1 MSRHIQTLV
10 GIGVA
15 IFGSVAP
22 FAVQAQPNRVPDPNA
37 IRVLVTVFKG
47 SEKLIGVQA
56 ADAVRSKM
64 NSEFPFKQVY
74 VLPKADINT
83 TLEASGFPTSEPL
96 QSHDARALANLMRA
110 DEYITGS
117 VVKTATGFKMD
128 AALVL
133 ARDNALVQPLG
144 TFDGAN
150 MNAVAGLVSKELKEA
165 RKQLDFE
172 KKCVNSVRD
181 GKLDAAAAFA
191 KDGIVAY
198 PKATLA
204 RVCLANVMSQQKATP
219 DQMLKI
225 AREITDIDPK
235 SRFGLQFLANAFR
248 ALNQPDSA
256 VRAMTTL
263 LSTDPANPRLQ
274 KDVVEAIA
282 SLANPKVARP
292 VIDSA
297 VALNP
302 GDPDLLRLRWLILL
316 AVKDYK
322 EFHAQGEELIKLDT
336 SFADTTYFI
345 RTARVFSEDS
355 QFQKA
360 AETAAKGLVK
370 FPGQPSLTYDQIVN
384 LRAAGQGQQALD
396 ALNKALEA
404 KIPVER
410 GSAIRLRLLRELNKI
425 DEIVPA
431 ARAMIASG
439 DTSSSIRTEIITVG
453 SQQSTAAAAS
463 GAPEDF
469 QKAIA
474 TFLYADSVSKGPEK
488 ARAYYLLGGVYL
500 RFGQM
505 KLKLA
510 GEQKSCELAKQAKS
524 LFADAQIVLPKG
536 GSSNPTGT
544 QQLMGNLMQLD
555 PYADQL
561 MASFKP
567 VCK

>member
-10 GIGVA
+10 GIGLAVS
-15 IFGSVAP
+15 GSAAP
-22 FAVQAQPNRVPDPNA
+22 LAAQGQTNRVPDPNA
-37 IRVLVTVFKG
+37 IRVLVTVFRG

-56 ADAVRSKM
+56 ANAVRSKM

-74 VLPKADINT
+74 VLPGADINT
-83 TLEASGFPTSEPL
+83 TLEASGFPTTEPL

-117 VVKTATGFKMD
+117 VVKSPTGFKME

-144 TFDGAN
+144 TFEGAT
-150 MNAVAGLVSKELKEA
+150 MNAAAGLVSKELKEA
-165 RKQLDFE
+165 RKQLEFE
-172 KKCVNSVRD
+172 RKCVNSVRD
-181 GKLDAAAAFA
+181 GKLDPAAAFA
-191 KDGIVAY
+191 KEGIVAY

-204 RVCLANVMSQQKATP
+204 RVCLANVMSQQKAAP

-225 AREITDIDPK
+225 AREITDLDPK
-235 SRFGLQFLANAFR
+235 NRFGLQFLANAFR

-263 LSTDPANPRLQ
+263 LSTDPSNPRLQ
-274 KDVVEAIA
+274 KDVVEAVA
-282 SLANPKVARP
+282 ALANPKVARP
-292 VIDSA
+292 FVDSA

-322 EFHAQGEELIKLDT
+322 EFYAQGEELIKLDT

-370 FPGQPSLTYDQIVN
+370 FPGQPSLIYEQIVS

-396 ALNKALEA
+396 ALNKALDA

-439 DTSSSIRTEIITVG
+439 DTAASIRSEIITVG
-453 SQQSTAAAAS
+453 SQQSAAAAAS
-463 GAPEDF
+463 GVAEDF